1 MLLWNTN
8 NKMAAPAPVQLQ
20 RPVTVS
26 DLVCCVF
33 VYVPESVIFLH
44 CNYTCGFLKSFPFSE
59 KEFSLS
65 EMKHFLGSD
74 VRIFTGLIRVDK
86 IILHIN

>member
-1 MLLWNTN
+1 MSSKYNILLKNNQNVTQNPTEDHQKLTQINANTN

-33 VYVPESVIFLH
+33 VYVHQLANDHWDPCVLH
-44 CNYTCGFLKSFPFSE
+44 CTFSE
-59 KEFSLS
+59 
-65 EMKHFLGSD
+65 
-74 VRIFTGLIRVDK
+74 
-86 IILHIN
+86 

>member
-33 VYVPESVIFLH
+33 VYVTSSNPGITVKFDPP
-44 CNYTCGFLKSFPFSE
+44 NQ
-59 KEFSLS
+59 
-65 EMKHFLGSD
+65 
-74 VRIFTGLIRVDK
+74 
-86 IILHIN
+86 